1 MFRRPITI
9 KVEVDATEGL
19 TSIDNTIGPLLRKQ
33 KGYRNKSLHIVLS
46 GSEAIANTSWATKED
61 AVSYDGIC
69 YAELPSAL
77 ANVIEGRPLMES
89 FELAGAT
96 FQKALAKAA

>member
-1 MFRRPITI
+1 MCGPLVTI
-9 KVEVDATEGL
+9 KVEVDSTEEL
-19 TSIDNTIGPLLRKQ
+19 TSIDNTIVPLLRKQ
-33 KGYRNKSLHIVLS
+33 KGYGNKSLHIVPS
-46 GSEAIANTSWATKED
+46 GSAAIANTSWRTKED
-61 AVSYDGIC
+61 AESYDGIC
-69 YAELPSAL
+69 YTELPIAL